1 MRKKAI
7 VFLLSMILVALVSQ
21 LAFAQVLNAPI
32 VLDTNQTWPSDNDIT
47 GISILVN
54 NINELDAITVAD
66 GAEIEFNENFSSI
79 EINPGLG
86 FVLPENYVSVGL
98 YLDGEENSIVGAVIN
113 ADTFTI
119 TNNIIGYSIMAEYAD
134 LTFVGNLN
142 VVSTVLGKEDEIAVG
157 ILASTR
163 THALFNGET
172 NIDTKGDYNYGVAFF
187 NYGSI
192 FFVEGLSVTTN
203 GVNSLGVH
211 GKGSSLYPGT
221 HSEFTYDPS
230 SVDKSENMLT
240 YYFNNINKFEGQASI
255 GVLGNLNVTTKG
267 RYSDAIV
274 MLDSAAIAVAGDT
287 TILTEGNSSYGIIAT
302 EYTIVNLSGD
312 LSLVTKGVGST
323 GILGHIRSTIMIG
336 KPAFG
341 DDSGGGGPITLGA
354 PATPATVATIKT
366 TGNASPAVRVYPLGA
381 VNFRGDLVIE
391 TSGESERG
399 VDGSIISSA
408 GIHAT
413 GQMVLD
419 NSYYN
424 KNGVHPYAYAYVN
437 VLGNFDVTTKG
448 RATHALNLDAAFVTF
463 GDVDYNIPIQIKVTA
478 SGSDST
484 ALYAKESEVYFQRE
498 TTLKA
503 TGQGGIAIRQI
514 GGFIEFYQPTQINA
528 DSIGITLKGGP
539 QANDR
544 GLMRFRKNTVINS
557 NGTGILIEAG
567 SIIAI
572 DATMTIN
579 AKDGIIMNSTSNLHS
594 DNNII
599 RGTVIINADDYAI
612 KVLSSTGNQSMI
624 VKDWQINGLIGT
636 HANNNLYLTMTGDS
650 ILRGGGDANSSVHL
664 ILKDNS
670 KLILNSNV
678 NFARVEMYDGTE
690 IEFDNSNGYHVVKA
704 STIINHSPVSN
715 GLIVMNVDLDK
726 TSPKSDMLNV
736 VNASGELNIRLNRI
750 GYTDG
755 ADIVALIQVQ
765 NPSDNYKIT
774 LIDGTDNY
782 ITLGTIT
789 YQLMTSKDGQIW
801 ALVKNGLGGVNNKRV
816 ASTIGVLEF
825 AKALDASIADDIR
838 GKNDRIWLNVGFGK
852 QNIQGIEDIDGFNQ
866 SYTSVVL
873 GSNFI
878 STEKI
883 SIGAYVGFAT
893 QKQVLDLLNSTN
905 TTTFAAG
912 VSFKYS
918 LNDLVVGANV
928 GIRNYKSDIYVFE
941 SLEAKNLGISASLF
955 ATNNFYLTNNFYV
968 APFINAM
975 MTKVFEEEQV
985 FPSSTLSIK
994 QKGFVVAE
1002 IGTKI
1007 GADFNIGRMLAATYV
1022 EASYIYDQN
1031 AGYEVEIDG
1040 LAESPVILSPSHFKV
1055 GIGVSVLISKSIKL
1069 SVAYKYVYSKNL
1081 EVPLDFKI
1089 SISVDF

>member
-7 VFLLSMILVALVSQ
+7 AFLLSMILVALVSQ
-21 LAFAQVLNAPI
+21 LAFAQVLNTPI

-54 NINELDAITVAD
+54 NINELDAITVVD

-79 EINPGLG
+79 EINPAGG
-86 FVLPENYVSVGL
+86 FVLLENYVSVGL
-98 YLDGEENSIVGAVIN
+98 CLDGEEDSIVGAVIN

-142 VVSTVLGKEDEIAVG
+142 VVSTILGKEDEIAVG

-192 FFVEGLSVTTN
+192 LFVEGLSVTTD

-230 SVDKSENMLT
+230 SVDQSENMLT
-240 YYFNNINKFEGQASI
+240 YYFNNIDKFEGQASI
-255 GVLGNLNVTTKG
+255 GVLGNLNITTKG
-267 RYSDAIV
+267 RASDAIV

-302 EYTIVNLSGD
+302 EYAIVNLSGD
-312 LSLVTKGVGST
+312 LSLITKGVGSI

-336 KPAFG
+336 QPAFG
-341 DDSGGGGPITLGA
+341 DDSGDGGIITFGIT
-354 PATPATVATIKT
+354 ATPATVAMIKT
-366 TGNASPAVRVYPLGA
+366 SGNASPAVRVYPLGA
-381 VNFRGDLVIE
+381 VNFYGDLVIE

-399 VDGSIISSA
+399 VDGSIISSV

-448 RATHALNLDAAFVTF
+448 SATHALNLDAAFVTF
-463 GDVDYNIPIQIKVTA
+463 GDVDYNIPIQINVTA
-478 SGSDST
+478 SGGNST

-567 SIIAI
+567 SIIRN

-579 AKDGIIMNSTSNLHS
+579 AKDGIIMNSTSNLYS
-594 DNNII
+594 ESNVV
-599 RGTVIINADDYAI
+599 RGTFIINADDYAI
-612 KVLSSTGNQSMI
+612 KVLSSTGNQLMT

-636 HANNNLYLTMTGDS
+636 HANNSLYLTMTGDS

-678 NFARVEMYDGTE
+678 NFARVEMYEGTE
-690 IEFDNSNGYHVVKA
+690 IKFDNINGYHVVNV
-704 STIINHSPVSN
+704 STIVNHSPEST
-715 GLIVMNVDLDK
+715 GLIVMNVDVDEIN
-726 TSPKSDMLNV
+726 PKSDLLNV
-736 VNASGELNIRLNRI
+736 VNASGEFNIKLNKI
-750 GYTDG
+750 GSTDG
-755 ADIVALIQVQ
+755 ADWVALIQMQ
-765 NPSDNYKIT
+765 NPSSNFKPN
-774 LIDGTDNY
+774 LLEGTDNY
-782 ITLGTIT
+782 ITLGTSI
-789 YQLMTSKDGQIW
+789 YKLMASSDGRIW
-801 ALVKNGLGGVNNKRV
+801 ALRKFDSVAINNKRI

-825 AKALDASIADDIR
+825 AKVFDASIADDIIN
-838 GKNDRIWLNVGFGK
+838 KDERIWFSLGFVK
-852 QNIQGIEDIDGFNQ
+852 QDIQGIEDADNINQ
-866 SYTSVVL
+866 SYTSLVL
-873 GSNFI
+873 GSNFV
-878 STEKI
+878 SNEKF
-883 SIGAYVGFAT
+883 SIGAYVGFAM
-893 QKQVLDLLNSTN
+893 QKQVLNLLDSTN
-905 TTTFAAG
+905 TTTLAAG
-912 VSFKYS
+912 VSFKYK
-918 LNDLVVGANV
+918 LNDLIIGANV
-928 GIRNYKSDIYVFE
+928 GIRNYKSDIYVLESFE
-941 SLEAKNLGISASLF
+941 TKNLGLSVSLF
-955 ATNNFYLTNNFYV
+955 AINNFHLTPNFYI

-975 MTKVFEEEQV
+975 VTKVFEEEQIV
-985 FPSSTLSIK
+985 FASNMLIK
-994 QKGFVVAE
+994 QKGIIAAE
-1002 IGTKI
+1002 IGTKV
-1007 GADFNIGRMLAATYV
+1007 GSNFNLGKMSVDAHI
-1022 EASYIYDQN
+1022 EASYTYDQN
-1031 AGYEVEIDG
+1031 AGYDVRIDG
-1040 LAESPVILSPSHFKV
+1040 IDENPIILSPSHFK
-1055 GIGVSVLISKSIKL
+1055 IGFGL
-1069 SVAYKYVYSKNL
+1069 SVSLGKATKISVDYKYVYSKNL
-1081 EVPLDFKI
+1081 EAPLDLKI